1 MNPEVELV
9 CEQAPA
15 RSKLSTMLLLLLV
28 AFVGGALAA
37 GWAIV
42 RYDLDRAVPFIDASR
57 EQPAPATADTANTL
71 KSADGMA
78 AIAPVPRMLTPEA
91 ERALASRV
99 ADLEYRLSQINIQAE
114 AASGKAARAEGLLI
128 AFAARRALDRGS
140 QLGYI
145 EGQLR
150 LRFGNSQPRAV
161 RTIIAAS
168 RQPVTLEQLQGG
180 LNDLSQSVTLGK
192 RDGDMWRA
200 AGRELRELFV
210 LRKEGSPS
218 PAPTQR
224 LERAR
229 RFTQAGNIEAA
240 IAEVSKLPGA
250 DVAAGWLEQ
259 ARQYQDVRDALDLIE
274 NAAILEP
281 RQLRTA
287 DLPVSQRAVAVP
299 R

>member
-9 CEQAPA
+9 CEQAPP
-15 RSKLSTMLLLLLV
+15 RSKLSATLLLLII
-28 AFVGGALAA
+28 AFVAGGLAA
-37 GWAIV
+37 GWAII
-42 RYDLDRAVPFIDASR
+42 RYDLDRAVPFVDDSGKQSTSDQSRAS
-57 EQPAPATADTANTL
+57 TL
-71 KSADGMA
+71 KSPDGT
-78 AIAPVPRMLTPEA
+78 IATASVPPMLTPEA
-91 ERALASRV
+91 ERALAGRV

-114 AASGKAARAEGLLI
+114 AASGKAVRAEGLLI

-150 LRFGNSQPRAV
+150 LRFGSSQPRAV

-200 AGRELRELFV
+200 AERELRELFV

-240 IAEVSKLPGA
+240 IAEVTKLPGA
-250 DVAAGWLEQ
+250 DVATVWLEQ

-281 RQLRTA
+281 RQLRTV
-287 DLPVSQRAVAVP
+287 DLPASQRA